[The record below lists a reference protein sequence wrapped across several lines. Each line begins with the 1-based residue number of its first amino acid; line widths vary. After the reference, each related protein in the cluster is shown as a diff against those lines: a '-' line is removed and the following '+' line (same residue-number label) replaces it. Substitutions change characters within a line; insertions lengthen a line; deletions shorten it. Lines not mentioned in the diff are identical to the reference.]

1 MSKKYPEVYSDF
13 DIEFRRNALTGDVI
27 RKKDLEDIKQS
38 LGLLLRTRFY
48 SRCWHP
54 EIGSYLP
61 TLLFEQDDDYIKQI
75 LKEQIENIIENYEPR
90 VQLNSVEI
98 YTDSIEDE
106 FHGRVTIKITYSVIN
121 LNITDTYI
129 YTINRLR

>member
-1 MSKKYPEVYSDF
+1 MSKKYPEVYS
-13 DIEFRRNALTGDVI
+13 
-27 RKKDLEDIKQS
+27 
-38 LGLLLRTRFY
+38 
-48 SRCWHP
+48 